1 MKLDFIE
8 MCGFRGF
15 REKVRIDFGGGFTV
29 ISGRNGVGKS
39 TVCDAIEFGLT
50 GQISKYAVESADRE
64 NVRDYYWWRGSG
76 RPESHFVRVGFSND
90 ASEPFVVTRTL
101 EDQADKSVDEI
112 VHALCIGDT
121 PEDPIT
127 QLIKTSVLRDEWI
140 AAQSL
145 DLKET
150 ERFDLVRAAF
160 GAVENSEYSAKAKE
174 IVKVAEDRVKSAESA
189 YESTKSELSRSL
201 ADFSQAS
208 ELAIQ
213 NTDVEAAVAAL
224 RSILRHSSNDK
235 IPELRNAAVQL
246 LPTIR
251 AKRLALEQ
259 ASVDA
264 GEIEQLRAEYE
275 SPEAQERR
283 SELATQKRDAGRV
296 FDERKLFFEEVQRKL
311 EIEEAASS
319 VAASLSG
326 LLEHGEH
333 VGLHE
338 EHCPLCAAAR
348 TSEEFEAGLQSLRAR
363 IGTLASGISEARA
376 AAREALVTMNE
387 AEKVLSSLDVEI
399 SEAASLQTTIMEK
412 EAALRSFFEEN
423 DLPIEHIN
431 DPEHLS
437 ALAGSERNRVVEA
450 ERAINALDTSRSVN
464 RLNTLNARVTDF
476 RGMVEQ
482 AADEL
487 EACQTALA
495 QAKALDKNVRRSASE
510 IIDERLALVSPLL
523 DELYQR
529 LRPHTDWRKIEYSIR
544 GDVRRFLSLKV
555 GNELNPQFVFSSGQR
570 RAAGIAFLLSVH
582 LARSWSNWQT
592 LVLDDPVQH
601 VDDFRALHLVEVL
614 SAIRQGGRQIVCAV
628 EDEALA
634 QLICR
639 RLPRSEDEPGI
650 HYTIDIDSE
659 SSGSIIE
666 ATPVPNIPNSV
677 LRNTQDSQQ
686 IG

>member
-90 ASEPFVVTRTL
+90 GSEPFVVTRTL

-224 RSILRHSSNDK
+224 RSILRYSSNDK

-283 SELATQKRDAGRV
+283 SELATQKRDADRI
-296 FDERKLFFEEVQRKL
+296 FDERKLVLEEVQRKL

-363 IGTLASGISEARA
+363 IGTLASGISEARV

-387 AEKVLSSLDVEI
+387 AEKVLSSLDLEI
-399 SEAASLQTTIMEK
+399 SEAASLQTIIMEK
-412 EAALRSFFEEN
+412 EVALRSFFEEN

-431 DPEHLS
+431 DPERLS
-437 ALAGSERNRVVEA
+437 TLAASERNRVVEA
-450 ERAINALDTSRSVN
+450 ERAINALDTSRSIN

-555 GNELNPQFVFSSGQR
+555 GNELNPQFVFSSGQM

-639 RLPRSEDEPGI
+639 RLPRSGDEPGI

-659 SSGSIIE
+659 SSGSVIE
-666 ATPVPNIPNSV
+666 ATAVPNIPNSV
-677 LRNTQDSQQ
+677 LRNTQDSQR

>member
-1 MKLDFIE
+1 
-8 MCGFRGF
+8 
-15 REKVRIDFGGGFTV
+15 
-29 ISGRNGVGKS
+29 
-39 TVCDAIEFGLT
+39 
-50 GQISKYAVESADRE
+50 
-64 NVRDYYWWRGSG
+64 
-76 RPESHFVRVGFSND
+76 
-90 ASEPFVVTRTL
+90 
-101 EDQADKSVDEI
+101 
-112 VHALCIGDT
+112 
-121 PEDPIT
+121 
-127 QLIKTSVLRDEWI
+127 
-140 AAQSL
+140 
-145 DLKET
+145 
-150 ERFDLVRAAF
+150 
-160 GAVENSEYSAKAKE
+160 
-174 IVKVAEDRVKSAESA
+174 
-189 YESTKSELSRSL
+189 
-201 ADFSQAS
+201 
-208 ELAIQ
+208 
-213 NTDVEAAVAAL
+213 
-224 RSILRHSSNDK
+224 
-235 IPELRNAAVQL
+235 
-246 LPTIR
+246 
-251 AKRLALEQ
+251 
-259 ASVDA
+259 
-264 GEIEQLRAEYE
+264 
-275 SPEAQERR
+275 
-283 SELATQKRDAGRV
+283 
-296 FDERKLFFEEVQRKL
+296 
-311 EIEEAASS
+311 
-319 VAASLSG
+319 
-326 LLEHGEH
+326 
-333 VGLHE
+333 
-338 EHCPLCAAAR
+338 
-348 TSEEFEAGLQSLRAR
+348 
-363 IGTLASGISEARA
+363 
-376 AAREALVTMNE
+376 MNE
-387 AEKVLSSLDVEI
+387 AEKVLSSLDLEI
-399 SEAASLQTTIMEK
+399 SEAATLQTTIIEK

-431 DPEHLS
+431 DPERLS
-437 ALAGSERNRVVEA
+437 TLADSERNRVVEA
-450 ERAINALDTSRSVN
+450 ERAVNALDTSRSVN

-659 SSGSIIE
+659 SSGSVIE

>member
-90 ASEPFVVTRTL
+90 GSEPFVVTRTL

-121 PEDPIT
+121 PENPIA

-160 GAVENSEYSAKAKE
+160 GAVENSEYAAKAKE
-174 IVKVAEDRVKSAESA
+174 IVKVAEDRVNSAESA
-189 YESTKSELSRSL
+189 YESTKAELSRSL
-201 ADFSQAS
+201 TDFSQAS

-224 RSILRHSSNDK
+224 RSILRHSSSDK

-283 SELATQKRDAGRV
+283 SELATQKRDADRV
-296 FDERKLFFEEVQRKL
+296 FDERKLALEEVQRKL

-333 VGLHE
+333 VGLDE

-387 AEKVLSSLDVEI
+387 AEKVLSSLDLEI
-399 SEAASLQTTIMEK
+399 SEAATLQTTIIEK

-431 DPEHLS
+431 DPERLS
-437 ALAGSERNRVVEA
+437 TLADSERNRVVEA
-450 ERAINALDTSRSVN
+450 ERAVNALDTSRSVN

-659 SSGSIIE
+659 SSGSVIE

>member
-1 MKLDFIE
+1 MPS
-8 MCGFRGF
+8 RWP
-15 REKVRIDFGGGFTV
+15 
-29 ISGRNGVGKS
+29 SNS
-39 TVCDAIEFGLT
+39 LT

-64 NVRDYYWWRGSG
+64 NVSDYYWWRGSG
-76 RPESHFVRVGFSND
+76 RPESHFVRVGFAD
-90 ASEPFVVTRTL
+90 DGSEPFVVTRTL

-112 VHALCIGDT
+112 VHALCTGDT

-174 IVKVAEDRVKSAESA
+174 IVKVAEDRVKSADSA
-189 YESTKSELSRSL
+189 YERTKSELSRSL
-201 ADFSQAS
+201 VDFSQAS

-213 NTDVEAAVAAL
+213 STDVEAAVAAL
-224 RSILRHSSNDK
+224 RSILNPSSNDE

-264 GEIEQLRAEYE
+264 GEVEQLRAEYE
-275 SPEAQERR
+275 SPEALDRR
-283 SELATQKRDAGRV
+283 SELAAQKRGADRA
-296 FDERKLFFEEVQRKL
+296 FDERKLAFEEAQRKL
-311 EIEEAASS
+311 EVEEAASG
-319 VAASLSG
+319 VAASLSA

-338 EHCPLCAAAR
+338 EHCPLCASAR
-348 TSEEFEAGLQSLRAR
+348 TLEEFEAGLQRLRAR

-376 AAREALVTMNE
+376 VAREALVIMNE
-387 AEKVLSSLDVEI
+387 AEEVVSSLDLEI
-399 SEAASLQTTIMEK
+399 SEATSLQTTIKEK
-412 EAALRSFFEEN
+412 ELALRSFFEEN

-431 DPEHLS
+431 DPERLS
-437 ALAGSERNRVVEA
+437 TLADLERNRVVEA
-450 ERAINALDTSRSVN
+450 ERALNALDTSRAVN

-476 RGMVEQ
+476 RGMVDQ

-495 QAKALDKNVRRSASE
+495 QAKALHKNVRRSASE
-510 IIDERLALVSPLL
+510 IVDERLALVSPLL

-529 LRPHTDWRKIEYSIR
+529 LRPHTDWRRIEYSIR

-650 HYTIDIDSE
+650 HYKIDIDSE
-659 SSGSIIE
+659 SSGSVIE
-666 ATPVPNIPNSV
+666 AAPVPNMPNSV
-677 LRNTQDSQQ
+677 LRNTQDSLQ